1 MGELYQRS
9 EIEHTKRNSVQ
20 YNYLIDQNLGDVG
33 HCYNVLVYNA
43 ALEGGG
49 GGKCEVWLS
58 TNILSLYSKLSICS
72 KDEIQDS
79 KSQFVLKY
87 RYF

>member
-33 HCYNVLVYNA
+33 HCYIVLVYNA

-49 GGKCEVWLS
+49 GGVRGMAL
-58 TNILSLYSKLSICS
+58 NQYFILI
-72 KDEIQDS
+72 
-79 KSQFVLKY
+79 
-87 RYF
+87 

>member
-33 HCYNVLVYNA
+33 HCYIVLVYNA

-49 GGKCEVWLS
+49 GGSARYGSQPIFYPYIVNYPFVVKTKSKIV
-58 TNILSLYSKLSICS
+58 NHNLY
-72 KDEIQDS
+72 
-79 KSQFVLKY
+79 
-87 RYF
+87 